1 VLCGVPGMGGQSEE
15 ALKISVIAREETIMK
30 KLVLALLLTLA
41 FVPIASAD
49 TIYLRGGTTLRGTV
63 LGFINGR
70 FAVQLTTS
78 ATLPVSPANNRNQ
91 STYPSN
97 TTGTTRTVSAGEVI
111 FLRPRDIDRI
121 EIEGRSLDDAR
132 YQTRTV
138 EVSLGANWIDSG
150 VDVKRGERIRVDASG
165 TIYAGRSRIT
175 PAGLST
181 TDPNAPLPRAAEGEL
196 IGVIGNDYDAP
207 IIEIGSGR
215 EFVADRDGRL
225 YLTINRGNY
234 TDARGAFNVRIRKE
248 VDLTAMTRVD
258 DNRNQNDNN
267 YDPFGVSGESGTGPA
282 PTRSRQPGDYN
293 PNTNRGTGRTNRTLE
308 RIIAVQGNQPRG
320 VDTGIDLRAGD
331 QVTIT
336 ATGNV
341 TAGRRAGVVSP
352 DGGRQSAGAVF
363 GASAYPVPTA
373 GVGALIG
380 YILQPNGQNSQP
392 SLIGSQA
399 TFTTPVDGRLYLL
412 VNDDNYSDNSGSFSA
427 RIVYPDHR

>member
-1 VLCGVPGMGGQSEE
+1 
-15 ALKISVIAREETIMK
+15 MK
-30 KLVLALLLTLA
+30 KLVLVLFITLA
-41 FVPIASAD
+41 SVSIASAD

-70 FAVQLTTS
+70 FAVQLTS
-78 ATLPVSPANNRNQ
+78 YAILPVNPTNNRTQ
-91 STYPSN
+91 SS
-97 TTGTTRTVSAGEVI
+97 TTRTVSAGEVI

-121 EIEGRSLDDAR
+121 EIDGRSLDDAR

-138 EVSLGANWIDSG
+138 DVSLGSNWIDGG

-165 TIYAGRSRIT
+165 TIYAGRTRIT

-234 TDARGAFNVRIRKE
+234 TDARGAFSVRIRKE
-248 VDLTAMTRVD
+248 VDLTAMTRAD
-258 DNRNQNDNN
+258 DNRNQNDTN
-267 YDPFGVSGESGTGPA
+267 DPFGLPDESGTGPA
-282 PTRSRQPGDYN
+282 ATRSRQPGDYN
-293 PNTNRGTGRTNRTLE
+293 PNRDNRRANRTLE
-308 RIIAVQGNQPRG
+308 RTIAVPGDQPRG

-331 QVTIT
+331 QVIIT

-352 DGGRQSAGAVF
+352 EGGRQSAGAVF
-363 GASAYPVPTA
+363 GATAYPVPTA

-380 YILQPNGQNSQP
+380 YIVSNNSQASQP
-392 SLIGSQA
+392 FYIGSQS
-399 TFTTPVDGRLYLL
+399 TFTTPVDGRLYLM

-427 RIVYPDHR
+427 RIVYPDYR

>member
-1 VLCGVPGMGGQSEE
+1 
-15 ALKISVIAREETIMK
+15 MK
-30 KLVLALLLTLA
+30 KLVLVLLMILGS
-41 FVPIASAD
+41 VSIAAAD

-70 FAVQLTTS
+70 FAIQLTS
-78 ATLPVSPANNRNQ
+78 NATLPVNPVNNRNQ
-91 STYPSN
+91 PTNPSN
-97 TTGTTRTVSAGEVI
+97 TTATTRTVIAGEVI

-121 EIEGRSLDDAR
+121 EIDGRSLDDAR
-132 YQTRTV
+132 YQTRAV
-138 EVSLGANWIDSG
+138 DVSLGANWIDTG

-181 TDPNAPLPRAAEGEL
+181 TDPSAPLPRAAEGEL

-248 VDLTAMTRVD
+248 VDLTSMSRAD
-258 DNRNQNDNN
+258 DNRNQNDNS
-267 YDPFGVSGESGTGPA
+267 YDPFGVPSESGTGTA
-282 PTRSRQPGDYN
+282 PIRSRQPGDNN
-293 PNTNRGTGRTNRTLE
+293 PNNNRGTGRTNRTLE
-308 RIIAVQGNQPRG
+308 RIIAVPGNQPRG

-352 DGGRQSAGAVF
+352 EGGRQSAGAVF
-363 GASAYPVPTA
+363 GATTYPVPTA

-380 YILQPNGQNSQP
+380 YIVSSNGQTSQP
-392 SLIGSQA
+392 FYIGSQS
-399 TFTTPVDGRLYLL
+399 TFTTPVDGRLYLM

-427 RIVYPDHR
+427 RIVYPDYR